1 MSINKKPKTNV
12 IQIQTQVE
20 EPVIEIPIV
29 KKKVVKPKVNEQ
41 VEVANDVVIPK
52 KKVVVKP
59 KIQVEEQL
67 VDVVVPKKKV
77 VVKPKI
83 NKQVDE
89 LTGQLEKVVI
99 TKKEIKKKPIL
110 RIKQEI
116 VYKKGYVIPKLAL
129 SEKDKNMLLS
139 ELTVVPEV
147 SKDFLAPNVD
157 LSFPV
162 YREDETNYYVPKFW
176 ALNKFGPQF
185 VQPVV
190 EKNSQV
196 DFTFNGSLRGTQ
208 NEVVE
213 HIMKKLM
220 ETHGG
225 LLQLHTGYGKTTIAI
240 YIASIL
246 KLKTL
251 VIVHKSFLMDQ
262 WYERIQQFTDASIGI
277 IRQKKVDVEGKDIV
291 LAMLQSLSMCDY
303 DMDLCNDFDL
313 VIVDEAHHFSS
324 KVFSRALFKVNPK
337 YTIALSA
344 TPTRA
349 DGLTKVLHWFYG
361 PTLIKVERK
370 ADNVVFVKSFNYD
383 TNNPLFVEKK
393 RRFNGVIKPDTV
405 KILSNLCLVDER
417 NRFISNVINQ
427 IRKNNDRKILVLSKR
442 IDHLKILKK
451 MVDDMIKADIDNGL
465 LYEDEITTSMYIGGL
480 KPWQLKDAEE
490 ATIIFGSY
498 AIANEGLDIGSLNS
512 LVLATSI
519 KDPVQAIG
527 RIMRK
532 QVTESDINP
541 LIVDIGDKLSFF
553 ENWSK
558 QRINYYKTNKY
569 VVDKIQVY
577 NDTCISMYDY
587 MVINKI
593 IAEGIYDIEFLREK
607 YITHLYGEITYKYEK
622 KIKFRNYPD
631 SMFNNK
637 SDLANVLKI
646 NIDNI
651 DYSKQGSVIDY
662 NPETV
667 Y

>member
-1 MSINKKPKTNV
+1 M
-12 IQIQTQVE
+12 
-20 EPVIEIPIV
+20 
-29 KKKVVKPKVNEQ
+29 
-41 VEVANDVVIPK
+41 
-52 KKVVVKP
+52 
-59 KIQVEEQL
+59 
-67 VDVVVPKKKV
+67 
-77 VVKPKI
+77 
-83 NKQVDE
+83 
-89 LTGQLEKVVI
+89 
-99 TKKEIKKKPIL
+99 
-110 RIKQEI
+110 
-116 VYKKGYVIPKLAL
+116 AL

-251 VIVHKSFLMDQ
+251 VIVNKSFLMDQ
-262 WYERIQQFTDASIGI
+262 WYERIQQFSDATIGI
-277 IRQKKVDVEGKDIV
+277 IRQKKVDVDKDIV

-303 DMDLCNDFDL
+303 DMDLLNDFDL
-313 VIVDEAHHFSS
+313 VIFDEAHHASS
-324 KVFSRALFKVNPK
+324 KVFSRALFKINPK
-337 YTIALSA
+337 YTLALSA
-344 TPTRA
+344 TPTRS
-349 DGLTKVLHWFYG
+349 DGLTKVLHWFFG
-361 PTLIKVERK
+361 ETLIKVDRK
-370 ADNVVFVKSFNYD
+370 CDNVVYVKSFEYD
-383 TNNPLFVEKK
+383 TNNPLFAEKK
-393 RRFNGVIKPDTV
+393 RKFNGVIKPDTV
-405 KILSNLCLVDER
+405 KILGNLCLVDER
-417 NRFISNVINQ
+417 NRFISNVINGL
-427 IRKNNDRKILVLSKR
+427 RKINGRKILVLSKR

-451 MVDDMIKADIDNGL
+451 MVDVIIKQDIDNGL
-465 LYEDEITTSMYIGGL
+465 LYEDEIKTDFYIGGM
-480 KPWQLKDAEE
+480 KNWQLKEAEE
-490 ATIIFGSY
+490 ATIIFATY
-498 AIANEGLDIGSLNS
+498 HIAAEALDISALNT
-512 LVLATSI
+512 LVLATST
-519 KDPVQAIG
+519 KNPEQAFG

-541 LIVDIGDKLSFF
+541 MIIDICDQLSFF
-553 ENWSK
+553 KSWGK
-558 QRINYYKTNKY
+558 QRISYYNSNKY

-577 NDTCISMYDY
+577 NDTCVSMYDY